1 VKTVN
6 AMKIASRPR
15 SRTSK
20 DNESTGR
27 TTRSSSTP
35 RSLRQSDLSIR
46 RTQPIGLKRDIADL
60 KRQTKVAKK
69 RSPITA
75 RQTRAEVKGGT
86 CLVPFMAENSTAS
99 VILGKDSNF
108 PLSTSGTDLAEVH
121 PGAFLIDNDVH
132 KCVVKSEG
140 NTENEGGNS
149 SYSIVQLGIG
159 DDNDGYESAI
169 DQAVESIGPSIDGDV
184 SGEEEHIE
192 LATRNGGG
200 KVKRR
205 RRRRRFVP
213 KKKPKIVA
221 QEVEKTNSSLR
232 SVLPPKTNVPNS
244 KEDST
249 SRWIAKELRTSRGFV
264 DKVQVDFESDT
275 LVPMRRKP
283 RMASLNAIA
292 KVNAV
297 LHSYSPSTGKSA
309 QEIGDKSSGKTQDYG
324 IRPKVDRR
332 RQRST
337 SSVTQTDDIVFF
349 TSIKGEQNEW
359 KMSGSGDVFQQQIL
373 DHQPISDSS
382 VSSTSN
388 WASEEEKM
396 TTKDKAVQ
404 TVFNHKAVQTE
415 IQLLDNAAFTNS
427 PSGCTCG
434 YLENVHSQEH
444 MSPSQGT
451 DDDADWMPTCTV
463 YQIPPKITKNSLEV
477 PLCSCISTK
486 TTTHTI
492 AIPFT
497 KKHMLTHTDAKH
509 FKADQKL
516 SAHNSKRMASLNAIA
531 MMNAMK
537 VLDKPLFGYAPGGA
551 APPRRHDYEKS
562 HKQNGGQIR
571 IPKISF
577 QATSTSKFSL
587 GSKGK
592 LGSSVK
598 ASQMKSLS
606 NQIEHLIETK
616 RQAFRPSNKMINGW
630 VFEGDPSEQPYAQE
644 DRIIIRR
651 YYPSMRRNEEVIN
664 VRDAVLL
671 KSGPRKKDLPF
682 VARVSAIWEDDE
694 GHLAGDMMISVFWYY
709 RPEQTEVGKLSG
721 YHGEYEVLASRHR
734 DDNSAACVVDKCF
747 VLSYPQYCRFRA
759 KNRLYRESR
768 KAPLSPVPPTE
779 STRPGIVPPANT
791 DPNLVFFCRHVYDSR
806 TGRILKNPFY

>member
-1 VKTVN
+1 
-6 AMKIASRPR
+6 MKIAARPR

-46 RTQPIGLKRDIADL
+46 RTQAVGLKRDIADL
-60 KRQTKVAKK
+60 KRQAKVVKK

-86 CLVPFMAENSTAS
+86 CQVPFMAENSTTAA
-99 VILGKDSNF
+99 ILGEDSNF
-108 PLSTSGTDLAEVH
+108 SLSTSGTDLVDVH
-121 PGAFLIDNDVH
+121 PGAFLITNDVH
-132 KCVVKSEG
+132 EFVVKPEG
-140 NTENEGGNS
+140 ENENEGGNS
-149 SYSIVQLGIG
+149 SHSIVQLGLG
-159 DDNDGYESAI
+159 DDNDGYESAS

-184 SGEEEHIE
+184 SGEEEHTE

-200 KVKRR
+200 KIKRR
-205 RRRRRFVP
+205 KRRRRFVP

-221 QEVEKTNSSLR
+221 QEVERTNIKLR
-232 SVLPPKTNVPNS
+232 SVLPTKTSVPNS

-275 LVPMRRKP
+275 LVPMRRTP

-297 LHSYSPSTGKSA
+297 LHSYSTSTGKSA
-309 QEIGDKSSGKTQDYG
+309 HEIRDKSDSKTLDYG
-324 IRPKVDRR
+324 VRPKVDRR

-359 KMSGSGDVFQQQIL
+359 MMSGSGDVFQQQIV

-396 TTKDKAVQ
+396 TTRDKAVQ

-415 IQLLDNAAFTNS
+415 IQLLDNAAFANS

-444 MSPSQGT
+444 VSPSQGT
-451 DDDADWMPTCTV
+451 DDADWMPPCTV
-463 YQIPPKITKNSLEV
+463 YQIPPTINRNSLEV

-537 VLDKPLFGYAPGGA
+537 VLDKPLFGYAHGGA

-616 RQAFRPSNKMINGW
+616 RQAFRPSNKVWMCYLL
-630 VFEGDPSEQPYAQE
+630 SEAH
-644 DRIIIRR
+644 
-651 YYPSMRRNEEVIN
+651 
-664 VRDAVLL
+664 VLF
-671 KSGPRKKDLPF
+671 KR
-682 VARVSAIWEDDE
+682 
-694 GHLAGDMMISVFWYY
+694 
-709 RPEQTEVGKLSG
+709 
-721 YHGEYEVLASRHR
+721 
-734 DDNSAACVVDKCF
+734 
-747 VLSYPQYCRFRA
+747 
-759 KNRLYRESR
+759 
-768 KAPLSPVPPTE
+768 
-779 STRPGIVPPANT
+779 
-791 DPNLVFFCRHVYDSR
+791 
-806 TGRILKNPFY
+806 